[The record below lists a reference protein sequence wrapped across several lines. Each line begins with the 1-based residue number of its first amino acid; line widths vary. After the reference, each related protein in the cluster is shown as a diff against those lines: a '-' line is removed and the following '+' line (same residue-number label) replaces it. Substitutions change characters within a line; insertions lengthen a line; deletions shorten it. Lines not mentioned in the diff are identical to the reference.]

1 MDLMRLGQKKYELTY
16 HYVGDANTHRKI
28 QIGNSLIDAV
38 NLTLADENWRA
49 IVFDSWIEEDF
60 NEGDNYFPI
69 WYN

>member
-1 MDLMRLGQKKYELTY
+1 MGLMRLGQKKFELTY
-16 HYVGDANTHRKI
+16 HYVGDGSTHRAI

-60 NEGDNYFPI
+60 NEEDFNEGDNY
-69 WYN
+69 